1 MAESTTARCRP
12 TSGPRSPAEEPIGLV
27 TADGAH
33 DTRPCHAAIA
43 AREARAVIPT
53 RRHGR
58 PWQETTPG
66 AQARHEI
73 PGATRRPGRSIRRSW
88 SGCHRRRRVEAKTRC
103 LKRPGERLMAR
114 GFDRQTT
121 AIPIRA
127 ALLNRFAQARHAQDA
142 ARRTTPMGVR
152 GASASG

>member
-1 MAESTTARCRP
+1 MAGSTTARCRP

-43 AREARAVIPT
+43 AIAAREARAVIPT

-73 PGATRRPGRSIRRSW
+73 PGATRRLGRSIRRFR
-88 SGCHRRRRVEAKTRC
+88 SGSHRRRRSEPKTRC
-103 LKRPGERLMAR
+103 LK
-114 GFDRQTT
+114 
-121 AIPIRA
+121 
-127 ALLNRFAQARHAQDA
+127 LLG
-142 ARRTTPMGVR
+142 P
-152 GASASG
+152 SASWLAPSTA